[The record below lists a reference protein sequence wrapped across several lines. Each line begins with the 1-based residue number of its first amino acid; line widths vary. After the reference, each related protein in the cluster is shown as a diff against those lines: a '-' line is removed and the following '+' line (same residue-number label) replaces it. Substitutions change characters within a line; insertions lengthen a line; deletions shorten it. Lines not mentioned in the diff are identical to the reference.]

1 MAQVQV
7 LTQKQHHTAAP
18 MGVSAPHACNWALR
32 GGTDAGK
39 QWQIGRYNGTIASPT
54 KNGYRCT
61 GCGQDVVLSKTL

>member
-7 LTQKQHHTAAP
+7 LTQKQYHTAAP
-18 MGVSAPHACNWALR
+18 MGVSALHACNWALR
-32 GGTDAGK
+32 GGTEAGK

-61 GCGQDVVLSKTL
+61 GCGQDVTLIKTL